1 MGAKFNRQ
9 DVVLGALPVGTRAV
23 EDVFNEIAASWN
35 LPNEPFDWDV
45 LPPGTTGQVLTV
57 NADTSLGWST
67 PTVSQVTGAAPLASP
82 AFTGTPTG
90 DASALTVKSTGSTTA
105 VSLASRYAQVF
116 NVRDY
121 GAKGDGV
128 TNDAVAIQAAIT
140 AAAGVGPVYLP
151 SGTYLVNNSC
161 KLPSHSR
168 IYGDGDTSI
177 ITPGP
182 SFLSSGRPAPLEATG
197 STFSNIVIEHL
208 NVNGNV
214 TNAAGAHN
222 ISLHASTTLSNI
234 IVRDLTSCNAGSTGV
249 LIECDTTG
257 SDVLVDNVEASNN
270 TNDGVEICSIG
281 LISNCTVVNCHCN
294 NNGRSGIDLASNCNQ
309 IVVSNN
315 QCIGNALFGIYTDGG
330 QTPMN
335 FSCIISSNIVCGAS
349 GATGI
354 AATFTRYTQILNN
367 DISLCTEGI
376 ALVNSTD
383 CLIQGNTIYQNS
395 VRGINCD
402 VSGKYVVD
410 PPALVARDTN
420 GALYRI
426 VDTSLAAFMT
436 PSRVSIIGNRIL
448 DNTSDGIWIKNG
460 QYWLIMGND
469 FQNTASPGVQTQP
482 IYTKYATAPTFPAWA
497 SGTVYATGALVSDG
511 GVYYQA
517 LSGHTAASANEPGA
531 GSVAILSGFNA
542 WTSGTAY
549 TAGTLVYVGLT
560 IYQCSTNHTS
570 SSSTKPGSGAS
581 WTADWNQQY
590 WVASLVQPWATGTV
604 YAVGAATNDGSAF
617 YVCTAAHTSGATTEP
632 GVGASWTSYWALQT
646 VTLDSFIFSHNFS
659 SGHTS
664 SNAITWAGTNGQILM
679 QQGTIAPISSPGA
692 GASSEQFGA
701 GATTGANA
709 DSTAIGNSATT
720 ATSGATSAVAIGYQA
735 SALASN
741 STAIGS
747 GASCDSTS
755 SYSTAIGSSAACT
768 SANNIAIGRG
778 ASATGNPSMAFGYR
792 ATAGANT
799 LAFGGCLTSASWL
812 TNVNFAGSPTG
823 INLNL
828 QGAVAAF
835 DAATHTYGVIAAG
848 FNNNVDATWSGNLFL
863 YAGDHTGTNR
873 LGVQIQSNGSAA
885 LVGFFGA
892 TPVIKPTAAVDTTTT
907 AAGSGTNV
915 FTNTT
920 FPGATGS
927 GSTAYTVSDI
937 VTALKA
943 LGLLTA

>member
-9 DVVLGALPVGTRAV
+9 DVVLGAIPVGVPIA
-23 EDVFNEIAASWN
+23 EDVFTTTPTPRD
-35 LPNEPFDWDV
+35 LPNEAYDWDV

-57 NADTSLGWST
+57 NADTSIGWTT
-67 PTVSQVTGAAPLASP
+67 PTS
-82 AFTGTPTG
+82 

-105 VSLASRYAQVF
+105 VSLASRYAQIF

-128 TNDAVAIQAAIT
+128 SNDAVAIQAAIT

-182 SFLSSGRPAPLEATG
+182 TFLSSGRPAPLEATG
-197 STFSNIVIEHL
+197 AGFSNIIIEHL
-208 NVNGNV
+208 YVQGSV
-214 TNAAGAHN
+214 ANAAGAHN
-222 ISLHASTTLSNI
+222 ISLQSTTTLSNI
-234 IVRDLTSCNAGSTGV
+234 IVRDVTSCNAGSTGV
-249 LIECDTTG
+249 LIYCGTTG
-257 SDVLVDNVEASNN
+257 SDILVDGVEASNN
-270 TNDGVEICSIG
+270 ANDGVEIDSIG
-281 LISNCTVVNCHCN
+281 LISNATVVNCHCN
-294 NNGRSGIDLASNCNQ
+294 NNSRSGIDLASNCSQ
-309 IVVSNN
+309 FIVSNN
-315 QCIGNALFGIYTDGG
+315 QCVGNALFGIYTDGG

-335 FSCIISSNIVCGAS
+335 FSCIISENVICGGSAS
-349 GATGI
+349 VGI

-367 DISLCTEGI
+367 DISLCSEGI
-376 ALVNSTD
+376 ALVNSSD
-383 CLIQGNTIYQNS
+383 CLIQGNSIYQNS

-402 VSGKYVVD
+402 VSGLYVVN
-410 PPALVARDTN
+410 PPPGVARDTN

-426 VDTSLAAFMT
+426 VDTALAAFAT

-460 QYWLIMGND
+460 QYWLIMGNA

-482 IYTKYATAPTFPAWA
+482 IYTKLATAASFPAWS

-517 LSGHTAASANEPGA
+517 LSSHTAAGANEPGA
-531 GSVAILSGFNA
+531 GSVAIPSGVSA
-542 WTSGTAY
+542 WVSGHVY
-549 TAGTLVYVGLT
+549 TAGDLVYVGLT

-570 SSSTKPGSGAS
+570 GSSTKPGVGGS
-581 WTADWNQQY
+581 WATDWNQQY
-590 WVASLVQPWATGTV
+590 WVASLVQPWATGTI
-604 YAVGAATNDGSAF
+604 YAVGAATYDGSAF

-632 GVGASWTSYWALQT
+632 GTGVSWQSCWALQT
-646 VTLDSFIFSHNFS
+646 VTLDNFIFSHNFS
-659 SGHTS
+659 SGHTTS
-664 SNAITWAGTNGQILM
+664 DAITWAGTNGQILM
-679 QQGTIAPISSPGA
+679 QQGTVAPISSPGA

-701 GATTGANA
+701 GATTGTAVSA
-709 DSTAIGNSATT
+709 LAIGAGASVVKDDSVAVGAGASCNS
-720 ATSGATSAVAIGYQA
+720 SSYYSVAIGPQA
-735 SALASN
+735 AS
-741 STAIGS
+741 SQS
-747 GASCDSTS
+747 
-755 SYSTAIGSSAACT
+755 
-768 SANNIAIGRG
+768 NNVAIGRS
-778 ASATGNPSMAFGYR
+778 ASATGSPAIALGYKSVAGNNVVSFG
-792 ATAGANT
+792 ATTN
-799 LAFGGCLTSASWL
+799 SSSWF
-812 TNVNFAGSPTG
+812 TTVNMAGSPSG
-823 INLNL
+823 IALNL
-828 QGAVAAF
+828 QGSSTPSTTARNCGIVSSS
-835 DAATHTYGVIAAG
+835 
-848 FNNNVDATWSGNLFL
+848 FNDSADATWSGNLLL
-863 YAGDHTGTNR
+863 YAGDHTANR
-873 LGVQIQSNGSAA
+873 LGVQVQSNGSAA

-892 TPVIKPTAAVDTTTT
+892 NPVIKPTAAVDTTTT